1 MSVKILGA
9 IMLICGCGSVGLSMA
24 AAYRRE
30 EHTLRQL
37 SIAIDLMCNELHQR
51 STPLPELCQ
60 IAAQGCSGG
69 IAQFFMDLST
79 GLREQ
84 IGPDAPL
91 CMLFVMKRSP
101 KLPERVK
108 TILEQL
114 RPFMGRF
121 DLEGQLKGLG
131 AAKRR
136 CQDELEYL
144 GRDKDQRLRSYKTL
158 GLCAG
163 IALAILFL

>member
-1 MSVKILGA
+1 MNVKILGA
-9 IMLICGCGSVGLSMA
+9 IMLICGCGGVGLSMA

-30 EHTLRQL
+30 ERMLRQL
-37 SIAIDLMCNELHQR
+37 SAAIDLMCNELRQR
-51 STPLPELCQ
+51 LTPLPELCQ
-60 IAAQGCSGG
+60 IASQGCSG
-69 IAQFFMDLST
+69 AMARFFLDLST
-79 GLREQ
+79 GLQEQ
-84 IGPDAPL
+84 IAPDAPL
-91 CMLFVMKRSP
+91 CMLLVIKRSS

-114 RPFMGRF
+114 RPSMGRF

-144 GRDKDQRLRSYKTL
+144 GRDKDQRLRSYQTL